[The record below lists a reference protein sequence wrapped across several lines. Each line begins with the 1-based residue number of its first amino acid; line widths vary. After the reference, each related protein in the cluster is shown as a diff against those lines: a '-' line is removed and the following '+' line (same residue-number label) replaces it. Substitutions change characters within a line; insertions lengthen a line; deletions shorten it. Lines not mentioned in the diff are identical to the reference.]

1 MDGILMVNLEIFI
14 WCYVVMEIVF
24 EYVREEVFVLIEE
37 KGRFL
42 FNVDSIIHYIILL
55 YGIIWRKRIK
65 FY

>member
-42 FNVDSIIHYIILL
+42 FNVDSIIYYIILL